1 MRKRK
6 IVRGRGKSHPLLY
19 VVASCLAV
27 TFMVKII
34 TLPLSDE
41 IGQARAS
48 VLKIALS
55 KIYEE
60 VMEEGSTLF
69 EYKTK
74 GEPEKKTIVENLM
87 ENQIVVH
94 RYMKEEDKNNTNSLY
109 SPADL
114 WNDNST
120 VNSKEEIVLVEE
132 DKEQNKN
139 SIGIYPMPDELAAE
153 YILSNGAAFNES
165 TFKDYYAKEGIYDE
179 LTGNEL
185 AVGILDG
192 DIKMRESSDNKNIG
206 EGSALETFSSRTK
219 INYTMEQLRNVNF
232 LINTFYIV
240 DTNTKIP
247 AGLFDAETMLAMN
260 MKMNQDNSKPQILI
274 YHTHSDEAFI
284 DSKAGDPSESIV
296 GVGKYLTEIL
306 QNQYGYN
313 VIHDSSVYDI
323 QNGLLDRDKAYNYAL
338 KGITKI
344 LEENPSIEVV
354 IDLHRDGAKKRS
366 ILLDGK
372 ETAQIMLFN
381 GLSHDLDGEIEYLGN
396 PNLKDNLAFSLQLQ
410 LKANDRYP
418 GLFYRN
424 YLKSYRYNLHL
435 RPKSIL
441 VELGTHNNTL
451 ASAKNAM
458 EPFAEILNEIL
469 QGDKTDSNNELR

>member
-6 IVRGRGKSHPLLY
+6 IGRGRRKTHPILY

-27 TFMVKII
+27 TLLVKIFF
-34 TLPLSDE
+34 LPFSDE

-48 VLKIALS
+48 VIKIALS
-55 KIYEE
+55 NIYEQ
-60 VMEEGSTLF
+60 VMEEGASLF
-69 EYKTK
+69 KYKAN
-74 GEPEKKTIVENLM
+74 GEPEKKTVVENLM

-94 RYMKEEDKNNTNSLY
+94 RYMKEENKGSSNSFY
-109 SPADL
+109 PSENL
-114 WNDNST
+114 WNDNT
-120 VNSKEEIVLVEE
+120 IVIPQEENVPVEE
-132 DKEQNKN
+132 EDNQ
-139 SIGIYPMPDELAAE
+139 SFIGIYQMPGEMATE

-165 TFKDYYAKEGIYDE
+165 TLKDYYAKEGIYEE

-185 AVGILDG
+185 AVGVLDG
-192 DIKMRESSDNKNIG
+192 DIEVRESSDNNNIG
-206 EGSALETFSSRTK
+206 EGSALETFNSRTK
-219 INYTMEQLRNVNF
+219 INYTMEQLKNVTF

-247 AGLFDAETMLAMN
+247 SGLFDAETMLAKN
-260 MKMNQDNSKPQILI
+260 MKIKQDNSKPQILI
-274 YHTHSDEAFI
+274 YHTHSEEAFA
-284 DSKAGDPSESIV
+284 DSKPGDPSESIV
-296 GVGKYLTEIL
+296 GVGEYLTEIL
-306 QNQYGYN
+306 EKQYGYN
-313 VIHDSSVYDI
+313 VIHDRSVYDV

-344 LEENPSIEVV
+344 LDENPSIEVV

-381 GLSHDLDGEIEYLGN
+381 GLSYDLDGKIEYLDN

-424 YLKSYRYNLHL
+424 YLKSYRYNLHV

-441 VELGTHNNTL
+441 VELGTHKNTL

-458 EPFAEILNEIL
+458 EPFAEILNEVL
-469 QGDKTDSNNELR
+469 QGDKIEPASN